1 MEQKIITVGFVN
13 DVQIQIYENGEKL
26 VPVKPICEALNIDY
40 SGQSQRLKEDP
51 ILSSVMGLSPTTG
64 KDGKTYE
71 MQCLPVKYVFGWLF
85 RIDSRNVKEEARE
98 ALLKYQM
105 QCYDVLYDYFTAY
118 MRYVKDRQVIIDQKM
133 EVWHKARDNF
143 KNTKSIMDKA
153 WDGYNKAK
161 KLTFEDYQ
169 AQGMQFSLFDDDT
182 AETAPGSEIVSE
194 D

>member
-1 MEQKIITVGFVN
+1 MEQKIITIGFVN
-13 DVQIQIYENGEKL
+13 DVQIQIYENDQKL

-40 SGQSQRLKEDP
+40 STQLQRLKEDP
-51 ILSSVMGLSPTTG
+51 ILSSTMGLSPIVAS
-64 KDGKTYE
+64 DGKTRE

-85 RIDSRNVKEEARE
+85 RIDSRNVKEEAQE

-169 AQGMQFSLFDDDT
+169 AKGMQFSLFDDDT